1 MAESRSI
8 MKTMKKLNNHASAN
22 AHVEII
28 NANDRYNNEI
38 SLVSYTTR
46 VLTLTTINGIRYVE
60 CTGLYSMTTRKH
72 ISWFLREYAPDLNYT
87 DIRDMKFNEAY
98 CLETGELLPNNT
110 VA

>member
-1 MAESRSI
+1 MNA
-8 MKTMKKLNNHASAN
+8 MKKLENHASAN

-28 NANDRYNNEI
+28 NGDNRYNNEI

-72 ISWFLREYAPDLNYT
+72 ISWFLREYAPDLKYT

-98 CLETGELLPNNT
+98 CLETGELMPKKVT
-110 VA
+110 A